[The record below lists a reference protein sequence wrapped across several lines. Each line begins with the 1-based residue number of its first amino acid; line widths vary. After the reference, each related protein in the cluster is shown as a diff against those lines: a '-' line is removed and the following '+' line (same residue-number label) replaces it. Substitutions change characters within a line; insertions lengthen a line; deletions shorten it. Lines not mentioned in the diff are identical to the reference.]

1 MEEAHMRCSQIT
13 LPGDSFHAS
22 VFSLSLLFWWGDTE
36 ADLQGPRGK
45 GGGTTKP
52 RFRTRMLARW
62 WREEECHRKS
72 LARGW
77 SLPGSSW
84 CTGHWTAAAVPYSW
98 AMPRDPLQLG
108 LMESR
113 CCAVWGKPSWSVP
126 WGTQTDTLSFI
137 LLSQKQI
144 REGKL
149 QPGNPAR
156 EFTATGWNPIV

>member
-1 MEEAHMRCSQIT
+1 MGCSQNT
-13 LPGDSFHAS
+13 LSAESLSAS
-22 VFSLSLLFWWGDTE
+22 VFSPSLPFWWGDTE
-36 ADLQGPRGK
+36 ADLQGPRGI
-45 GGGTTKP
+45 GGGTNKP
-52 RFRTRMLARW
+52 CFRTTMLARW
-62 WREEECHRKS
+62 WRKGECHCKS

-98 AMPRDPLQLG
+98 AMPWDPLQLG

-126 WGTQTDTLSFI
+126 WGTRTDTLSFI
-137 LLSQKQI
+137 PLSQKQI

-149 QPGNPAR
+149 QPSNPAR
-156 EFTATGWNPIV
+156 ELTATGWNPIV